1 MPFFIPVTKN
11 QTNVGAVIVPDAV
24 SGQFDII
31 VVFFERK
38 PEINKER
45 EDMTT
50 NAAVVMTTTMTTPVA
65 TLTLVPKTETR
76 VENVDFKTRAQDAK
90 KNRFKRRYF

>member
-11 QTNVGAVIVPDAV
+11 QTNVTAIIVPDAV

-31 VVFFERK
+31 VVFLRGNHK
-38 PEINKER
+38 PIKR
-45 EDMTT
+45 ENMTT

>member
-1 MPFFIPVTKN
+1 
-11 QTNVGAVIVPDAV
+11 V

-38 PEINKER
+38 PQTNKERER
-45 EDMTT
+45 EDMTI

-76 VENVDFKTRAQDAK
+76 VENVDFKTRSQDAK

>member
-1 MPFFIPVTKN
+1 M
-11 QTNVGAVIVPDAV
+11 
-24 SGQFDII
+24 SGQFDIM

-38 PEINKER
+38 PQTNKER

>member
-1 MPFFIPVTKN
+1 VPFFIPVTKN
-11 QTNVGAVIVPDAV
+11 QTKVIAIIVPDAV
-24 SGQFDII
+24 SGQSDII

-38 PEINKER
+38 PETNKER